1 MNFFY
6 KLKIEIQ
13 YYLEIVIFQRIFL
26 DSNFFLYRSR
36 VIILNQLV
44 YKEKFIGGNIIRCL
58 F

>member
-13 YYLEIVIFQRIFL
+13 YYLEIVIFQRNFL

-44 YKEKFIGGNIIRCL
+44 YKEKLIGGNIIRCL